1 MVQRQACLLDFVPH
15 PVADASAPFGTLHN
29 FLLLQWHCCIVPRR
43 GCLRLRIKFYFPC
56 FFRSGTSQLLLL
68 FLPPFFLATSGWIR
82 FFFFFSRQLSSA
94 VSFRLNPCVIPAF
107 LRLLLYFPRLCSVL
121 LLVAVFF
128 AAKNRA
134 ILCYGH
140 IMVRNFLLQL
150 LVVLVSPF
158 FLRNFNTPGFSYWWQ
173 LCRRSFI
180 VFFSFLQKPPLNAGI
195 LYNIYRPIT
204 I

>member
-1 MVQRQACLLDFVPH
+1 MALLH
-15 PVADASAPFGTLHN
+15 GASPRLLATEDK
-29 FLLLQWHCCIVPRR
+29 FLLP
-43 GCLRLRIKFYFPC
+43 
-56 FFRSGTSQLLLL
+56 L

-82 FFFFFSRQLSSA
+82 FFFFFSPDNCLLQCPSGLLHA
-94 VSFRLNPCVIPAF
+94 
-107 LRLLLYFPRLCSVL
+107 LLLYFARLCSVL
-121 LLVAVFF
+121 LLAAVFF

-134 ILCYGH
+134 ILCYGQ

-180 VFFSFLQKPPLNAGI
+180 VFFSFLQKAPLNAGI
-195 LYNIYRPIT
+195 LYNICRLIT

>member
-1 MVQRQACLLDFVPH
+1 MALLH
-15 PVADASAPFGTLHN
+15 GASPRLLATEDKILLPLFLSFWDKSTAAFISSALLPCDQWLDL
-29 FLLLQWHCCIVPRR
+29 FLLFFPR
-43 GCLRLRIKFYFPC
+43 K
-56 FFRSGTSQLLLL
+56 
-68 FLPPFFLATSGWIR
+68 
-82 FFFFFSRQLSSA
+82 LSSA

-121 LLVAVFF
+121 LLVAMFF

-134 ILCYGH
+134 ILCYGQ

-195 LYNIYRPIT
+195 LYNICRLIT